1 MSRLKGLY
9 ILSEDAFRMIYPDN
23 MREAINEYVEI
34 IAPPQTRDS
43 IRQNMGLLASAE
55 AIFSGWG
62 APLFDEPFLDAAP
75 KLEAIFY
82 GAGSVGYC
90 MTPRVWERGIAVTS
104 ANAANA
110 VPVAEYTLANILL
123 ALKQAW
129 RFSRQMREDRH
140 LPDRNLAPGCY
151 KSVVGL
157 ISMGSIA
164 RALCRMLAVCE
175 LRVVAYDPFLT
186 NAEAQKL
193 GIHRVSL
200 DELFSR
206 SDVVSLHTPLFPE
219 TRGMITRTHLSAMKK
234 NATFINTARAEVVRQ
249 DELIEVAKSRPD
261 LQFVLDVTAPEPLEP
276 HSPLLSLQNVLL
288 TPHIAGSVGHEC
300 SRMGQYMVEELRRY
314 VLGQPLQWAVTP
326 ESAANSTHRSLHRP
340 ASKPRAVEVALTKL
354 HSASA
359 RATEALGSGVQFPTD

>member
-1 MSRLKGLY
+1 
-9 ILSEDAFRMIYPDN
+9 MIYPDKV
-23 MREAINEYVEI
+23 RHAINEYVEF
-34 IAPPQTRDS
+34 IAPPQTRES
-43 IRQNMGLLASAE
+43 IRQNLGLLADVE

-62 APLFDEPFLDAAP
+62 APLFDETFLEAAP

-82 GAGSVGYC
+82 AAGSVGYC
-90 MTPRVWERGIAVTS
+90 MTPRVWERGITVTS

-110 VPVAEYTLANILL
+110 IPVAEYTLANILL
-123 ALKQAW
+123 SLKQAW
-129 RFSRQMREDRH
+129 RFSRQMRQERG

-151 KSVVGL
+151 ESVIGL

-164 RALCRMLAVCE
+164 RALCRMLAVCD
-175 LRVVAYDPFLT
+175 LRTIAYDPFLT
-186 NAEAQKL
+186 IAEAQSL
-193 GIHRVSL
+193 GVERVGL
-200 DELFSR
+200 DDLFKT

-219 TRGMITRTHLSAMKK
+219 TRGMITREHLAAMKK

-249 DELIEVAKSRPD
+249 DELIEVAKARPD

-300 SRMGQYMVEELRRY
+300 SRMGRFMVEELRRY
-314 VLGQPLQWAVTP
+314 VLSQPLEWAVTP

-340 ASKPRAVEVALTKL
+340 ASKPRAVEVALSKL

-359 RATEALGSGVQFPTD
+359 RATEAFGTSVQMPTD